1 MLTGRSN
8 QPSLLYYLSL
18 TSTRFLCRWENK
30 THCSNPAQ
38 QIFKFKTKVVFFFF
52 KKKQNSLVHIQCRNA
67 ALPLLFVCHCTWVV
81 STRHKSDLLFQRE
94 AQNKAQ
100 RSCSFWIFCCLQA
113 LLEIQ
118 TGGNQESSQCCTS
131 FHPHPNAATN
141 QLQSPTV
148 QLPKNTQHTSEPYVN
163 AAFKNTFVLLTVQR
177 GHKRF
182 WEEPQEG
189 NLSKTFI

>member
-1 MLTGRSN
+1 M
-8 QPSLLYYLSL
+8 
-18 TSTRFLCRWENK
+18 
-30 THCSNPAQ
+30 
-38 QIFKFKTKVVFFFF
+38 
-52 KKKQNSLVHIQCRNA
+52 HIQCRNA

-100 RSCSFWIFCCLQA
+100 CSCSFWIFCCLQA

-118 TGGNQESSQCCTS
+118 TVGNQESSQCCTS

-148 QLPKNTQHTSEPYVN
+148 QLPKTHSIPVNLMLTQLLRTRLCFWQCRGGTRDFERNLKKGTYQKPSFN
-163 AAFKNTFVLLTVQR
+163 ALPEDR
-177 GHKRF
+177 HR
-182 WEEPQEG
+182 
-189 NLSKTFI
+189 